1 MRSLRVKIA
10 VAMAV
15 LGFVA
20 TAMVGVVSY
29 RSTSTRLVDEVDRSM
44 KEATSL
50 LVNIRSGDDLV
61 VLPGRGLLGVY
72 SVRLL
77 DRTAEVVNSSFKKNL
92 ELTAKAKLATGDD
105 KGFDVAT
112 ITFEGERFRVHT
124 VGAARGGIQVARSL
138 GETDRVLSDLR
149 QRTTFL
155 VILVSL
161 MAAAI
166 GWLLASTV
174 AAPLRRLT
182 RAAEEVEASGNLD
195 LAVAEQRADEVGRLG
210 AAFQSMLSALRRSQ
224 TEQQR
229 LVQDAGHELRTPLT
243 SLRTNLSVIRRH
255 PDMGSEMQDR
265 ILDDLDGEVRKG
277 RVVEVDVAAAGV
289 VFAPPAGLERAI
301 TNLIQN
307 AAKFDTSSGSI
318 EVVVCGGDL
327 RVLDRGPGIPQ
338 EDRLLIFDRFHR
350 SVSARTMPGSGLGL
364 AIVREIV
371 ERSGG
376 TVSALHRDG
385 GGADVGFSLPEA

>member
-124 VGAARGGIQVARSL
+124 VGAATVDARSHP
-138 GETDRVLSDLR
+138 
-149 QRTTFL
+149 
-155 VILVSL
+155 I
-161 MAAAI
+161 AAAI
-166 GWLLASTV
+166 SDTRITKNVVRCRKSEST
-174 AAPLRRLT
+174 
-182 RAAEEVEASGNLD
+182 
-195 LAVAEQRADEVGRLG
+195 
-210 AAFQSMLSALRRSQ
+210 
-224 TEQQR
+224 
-229 LVQDAGHELRTPLT
+229 
-243 SLRTNLSVIRRH
+243 
-255 PDMGSEMQDR
+255 
-265 ILDDLDGEVRKG
+265 
-277 RVVEVDVAAAGV
+277 
-289 VFAPPAGLERAI
+289 
-301 TNLIQN
+301 
-307 AAKFDTSSGSI
+307 
-318 EVVVCGGDL
+318 
-327 RVLDRGPGIPQ
+327 
-338 EDRLLIFDRFHR
+338 R
-350 SVSARTMPGSGLGL
+350 SVSPSDRAT
-364 AIVREIV
+364 
-371 ERSGG
+371 
-376 TVSALHRDG
+376 
-385 GGADVGFSLPEA
+385 